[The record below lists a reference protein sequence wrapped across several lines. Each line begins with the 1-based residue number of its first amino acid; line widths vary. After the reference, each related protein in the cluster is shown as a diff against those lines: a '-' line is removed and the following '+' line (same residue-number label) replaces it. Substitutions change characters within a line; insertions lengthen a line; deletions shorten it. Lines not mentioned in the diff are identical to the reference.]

1 MTSYPSPTQR
11 RSSLSP
17 NSFLSPSRKRSFSAT
32 EIEPQSSSQFNDP
45 KRLSSIKSILN
56 PGSEGGEMA
65 LSPRRYEAVESPTL
79 SERTVASGPS
89 SGRDA
94 GSESERAKAD
104 RREALRR
111 EAEKMREALAAKERE
126 LEELGLAD

>member
-1 MTSYPSPTQR
+1 
-11 RSSLSP
+11 
-17 NSFLSPSRKRSFSAT
+17 
-32 EIEPQSSSQFNDP
+32 
-45 KRLSSIKSILN
+45 
-56 PGSEGGEMA
+56 MA

-79 SERTVASGPS
+79 SERTVASAPS

-94 GSESERAKAD
+94 GSESERAKVD